1 MKIDMQRATWPRI
14 KAEAT
19 MPRFFFHVRGA
30 DERLSR
36 DELGLDYPNEETAYL
51 EAFRAAKDLRGEFAV
66 RGENPQDYVI
76 EVANASHE
84 LVFDLPFA
92 DVFDQ

>member
-1 MKIDMQRATWPRI
+1 MQRATWPRI
-14 KAEAT
+14 KAEAA

-76 EVANASHE
+76 AVANASHE
-84 LVFDLPFA
+84 LVFNLPFA
-92 DVFDQ
+92 DVFDE

>member
-1 MKIDMQRATWPRI
+1 
-14 KAEAT
+14 

-30 DERLSR
+30 DERLSC
-36 DELGLDYPNEETAYL
+36 DELGLDYPNEDTAYI

-84 LVFDLPFA
+84 PVFNLPFSK
-92 DVFDQ
+92 VFGR

>member
-1 MKIDMQRATWPRI
+1 
-14 KAEAT
+14 

-30 DERLSR
+30 DDRLSC
-36 DELGLDYPNEETAYL
+36 DELGLDYPNEDTAYL

-84 LVFDLPFA
+84 PIFELPFSE
-92 DVFDQ
+92 VFGR

>member
-1 MKIDMQRATWPRI
+1 
-14 KAEAT
+14 

-30 DERLSR
+30 DERLSC

-84 LVFDLPFA
+84 PVFNLPFS
-92 DVFDQ
+92 DVLDR